1 MNESNLIKFANGV
14 IREMYEDLQKFD
26 TETEDAIKK
35 SIIFYTRCWLK
46 RTNKDE
52 TVTDYANGVMQEIYK
67 DIDDL
72 TEDEVEV
79 MTNALV
85 YRMRR
90 WLRRNE
96 RVSTEAMT
104 YDKKAVAF
112 EMFYQGM
119 PIDEIQGFLQ
129 VSGFTLYNYRRDW
142 LKAQQ
147 QEEVK
152 SESWYRQEYPGLHDG
167 LYQALASGKVS
178 ETIIRRNAW

>member
-14 IREMYEDLQKFD
+14 IREMYEDIQKFD
-26 TETEDAIKK
+26 IEAEDAIKK
-35 SIIFYTRCWLK
+35 SIIFYTRCWVK
-46 RTNKDE
+46 RSNKDE
-52 TVTDYANGVMQEIYK
+52 SVTDYANGVMQDIAKE
-67 DIDDL
+67 IDDL

-104 YDKKAVAF
+104 YDKRAVAF
-112 EMFYQGM
+112 DMLSRGSPLE
-119 PIDEIQGFLQ
+119 EIQAFLK

-142 LKAQQ
+142 IKE
-147 QEEVK
+147 QETKEVK
-152 SESWYRQEYPGLHDG
+152 SESWYRQEYPDLHDA
-167 LYQALASGKVS
+167 LYQALASGRVS
-178 ETIIRRNAW
+178 ETIIRRNTW